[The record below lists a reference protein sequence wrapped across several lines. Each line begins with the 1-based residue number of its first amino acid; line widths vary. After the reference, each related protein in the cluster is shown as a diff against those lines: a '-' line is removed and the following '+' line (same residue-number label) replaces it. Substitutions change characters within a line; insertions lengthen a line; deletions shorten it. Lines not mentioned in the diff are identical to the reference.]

1 MQYRIPGF
9 LLLAAAL
16 AAVPV
21 SAQTGWTVRPDGS
34 ARPTDVKVAAA
45 QPGWKMSTGPAAI
58 LYRATDRG
66 SGNYRVTA
74 KIALLPGAGAH
85 QEAYGVFLGGSD
97 LAKAGQ
103 SYTYFIIR
111 GDGTWKVKRRRGPDV
126 GSVTRGWTANPA
138 IVRDRPDGPAVNEI
152 AVVMGAQNVRF
163 LVNGQEVWSG
173 VRSEVGG
180 DGIAGIRLNHNLS
193 IQLESFAVTPAKP

>member
-1 MQYRIPGF
+1 MRYGVPGF
-9 LLLAAAL
+9 LFLAAAL
-16 AAVPV
+16 ATFPA
-21 SAQTGWTVRPDGS
+21 SAQAGWSVRPDGS
-34 ARPTDVKVAAA
+34 GQATEVKVVAA
-45 QPGWKMSTGPAAI
+45 QPGWKLTSGPASI

-66 SGNYRVTA
+66 AGNYRVTA
-74 KIALLPGAGAH
+74 KIALQPGTGAH
-85 QEAYGVFLGGSD
+85 QEAYGVFLGGTD

-111 GDGTWKVKRRRGPDV
+111 GDGTWKVKRRRGPDT
-126 GSVTRGWTANPA
+126 GSITRGWTANPA

-152 AVVMGAQNVRF
+152 AVVMGARNVRF
-163 LVNGQEVWSG
+163 LVNGQELWSG

-193 IQLESFAVTPAKP
+193 IQLESFAVTPGKP